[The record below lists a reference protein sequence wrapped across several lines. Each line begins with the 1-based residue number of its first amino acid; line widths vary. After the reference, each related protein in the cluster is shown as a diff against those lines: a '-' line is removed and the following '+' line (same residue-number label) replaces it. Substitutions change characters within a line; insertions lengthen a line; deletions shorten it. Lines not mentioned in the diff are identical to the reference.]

1 MLKMYFRITGL
12 ILLLAMGLTACGLL
26 SEPAAPVTTLEAIP
40 LGNTATPAQ
49 AQPAT
54 QAPNPT
60 DVPAATDVAVATDV
74 PAATD
79 IPAATDAPAA
89 ASDLTIYTIDG
100 SNSQVSFQLDEVLR
114 NQPNTVIGST
124 SDVAGE
130 VGVNMNDLSTA
141 QVGVIQINAR
151 SLLTDNNFRNRA
163 IQNDILNTSAYEL
176 ITFTPTAINGLPA
189 SASVGQTL
197 NFTIDGDLTIR
208 DVTQPVTFQVTA
220 TAASPTQITGSA
232 TATINRSDFNLTI
245 PSVPNVANVTEEV
258 QLTINFVANSG

>member
-89 ASDLTIYTIDG
+89 HSKLAM
-100 SNSQVSFQLDEVLR
+100 LR
-114 NQPNTVIGST
+114 
-124 SDVAGE
+124 DK
-130 VGVNMNDLSTA
+130 
-141 QVGVIQINAR
+141 
-151 SLLTDNNFRNRA
+151 NRA
-163 IQNDILNTSAYEL
+163 RPVIAVVR
-176 ITFTPTAINGLPA
+176 AIK
-189 SASVGQTL
+189 
-197 NFTIDGDLTIR
+197 
-208 DVTQPVTFQVTA
+208 
-220 TAASPTQITGSA
+220 
-232 TATINRSDFNLTI
+232 
-245 PSVPNVANVTEEV
+245 
-258 QLTINFVANSG
+258 